1 LTLFEL
7 NRVGRID
14 VDLGFAA
21 GSIKLSLFDAIGEVK
36 SSGCF
41 RAVVEIFKSGD
52 DFFYAVADVFLVA
65 LKEMPWCD

>member
-1 LTLFEL
+1 MTVFEL
-7 NRVGRID
+7 NRVERID
-14 VDLGFAA
+14 GDLGFAA
-21 GSIKLSLFDAIGEVK
+21 GSIKLSLFDGIGQIE